1 MYLYINIKMSSVD
14 INHLF
19 NLYELQ
25 IRNIKNAEYDQLHS
39 IYVFR
44 VGKEKFDKITYDRVS
59 ISLDFPNNYTTLK
72 ETYTVNKRDLLDNI
86 IKQIFNDESCYTEV
100 LITYLN
106 NRHKFTVRN
115 VSYNDLLES
124 NPKKDGKKLLKK
136 IDKNNKIKAKITTL
150 MKKILKID

>member
-25 IRNIKNAEYDQLHS
+25 IRNFKNAEYDQLHS
-39 IYVFR
+39 IYVLR
-44 VGKEKFDKITYDRVS
+44 VGKEKIDKIMFECVS
-59 ISLDFPNNYTTLK
+59 ISLDFLNNYTTIK
-72 ETYTVNKRDLLDNI
+72 ENHTVNKRELLDNI
-86 IKQIFNDESCYTEV
+86 MKQIFNDESCYTEV

-106 NRHKFTVRN
+106 NRHKFIVRN
-115 VSYNDLLES
+115 VSYNELLEA

-136 IDKNNKIKAKITTL
+136 IDKNNRIKEKITIL

>member
-1 MYLYINIKMSSVD
+1 MSSVD

-44 VGKEKFDKITYDRVS
+44 VGKEKFDKITYDRVI
-59 ISLDFPNNYTTLK
+59 ISLDFPNNHSTIK
-72 ETYTVNKRDLLDNI
+72 ETHTVNKCDLLDNI

-106 NRHKFTVRN
+106 NRHTFTVRN
-115 VSYNDLLES
+115 VSYNELLEA

-136 IDKNNKIKAKITTL
+136 IDKNNRMKEKITIL

>member
-1 MYLYINIKMSSVD
+1 MSSVD

-44 VGKEKFDKITYDRVS
+44 VGKEKFDKITYDRVT
-59 ISLDFPNNYTTLK
+59 ISLDFPNNYTTIK
-72 ETYTVNKRDLLDNI
+72 ENHTVNKRELLDNI
-86 IKQIFNDESCYTEV
+86 MKQIFNEESCYTEV

-115 VSYNDLLES
+115 VSYNELLEA

-136 IDKNNKIKAKITTL
+136 IDKNNRIKEKITIL

>member
-86 IKQIFNDESCYTEV
+86 MKQIFNDESCYTEV

-115 VSYNDLLES
+115 VSYNELLEA

-136 IDKNNKIKAKITTL
+136 IYKNRIKEKITIL